1 MKQLVNKYDRRIRLA
16 GLDDVLIEG
25 RTGEALGERPRLYY
39 RFAMPMGSGDVECLW
54 SGQDWA
60 LEEVTRQGESKAFRD
75 WLRKAVKEKGY
86 CAAGV
91 SLALGF
97 SRSWLTMIL
106 KGKMYL
112 RPKHWAALERALQM
126 EEGAIAEALRTK
138 TSEKPTIREDV

>member
-1 MKQLVNKYDRRIRLA
+1 MKQLVNKYDRRIRLV
-16 GLDDVLIEG
+16 GLEDVLIEG
-25 RTGEALGERPRLYY
+25 KTGEALGERPRLYY
-39 RFAMPMGSGDVECLW
+39 RFAMPMGAGDVECLW

-60 LEEVTRQGESKAFRD
+60 LEDVSRQGESKAFRD

-97 SRSWLTMIL
+97 SRSWLAMIL

-112 RPKHWAALERALQM
+112 RPKHWAALESELGLPQGEIGRR
-126 EEGAIAEALRTK
+126 LRK
-138 TSEKPTIREDV
+138 

>member
-1 MKQLVNKYDRRIRLA
+1 MKQLVNKYDRRIRLV
-16 GLDDVLIEG
+16 GLEDVLIEG
-25 RTGEALGERPRLYY
+25 KTGEALGERPRLYY
-39 RFAMPMGSGDVECLW
+39 RFAMPMGAGDVECLW

-60 LEEVTRQGESKAFRD
+60 LEEVTRQGESKAFCD

-97 SRSWLTMIL
+97 SRSWMNLIL

-112 RPKHWAALERALQM
+112 RPKHWAALERELGLPQG
-126 EEGAIAEALRTK
+126 EIGRRLK
-138 TSEKPTIREDV
+138 K

>member
-1 MKQLVNKYDRRIRLA
+1 MKQLVNKYDRRIRLV

-25 RTGEALGERPRLYY
+25 KTGEALGERPRLYY

-54 SGQDWA
+54 SGQDWK
-60 LEEVTRQGESKAFRD
+60 LEEVRRKGECKAFCD
-75 WLRKAVKEKGY
+75 WLRKVVKGKGY

-97 SRSWLTMIL
+97 SRSWLSLIL

-112 RPKHWAALERALQM
+112 RPKHWAALERELGLSQG
-126 EEGAIAEALRTK
+126 EIGRRLK
-138 TSEKPTIREDV
+138 K

>member
-1 MKQLVNKYDRRIRLA
+1 MKQLVNKYDRRIRLV
-16 GLDDVLIEG
+16 GLEDVLREG
-25 RTGEALGERPRLYY
+25 KTGEALGERPRLYY
-39 RFAMPMGSGDVECLW
+39 RFAMPMGAGDVECLW

-75 WLRKAVKEKGY
+75 WLRKAVKDKGY

-97 SRSWLTMIL
+97 SRSWMNLIL

-112 RPKHWAALERALQM
+112 RPKHWAALERELGLPQG
-126 EEGAIAEALRTK
+126 EIGRRLK
-138 TSEKPTIREDV
+138 K

>member
-1 MKQLVNKYDRRIRLA
+1 MKQLVNKYDRRIRLV
-16 GLDDVLIEG
+16 GLEDVLIEG
-25 RTGEALGERPRLYY
+25 KTGEALGERPRLYY

-75 WLRKAVKEKGY
+75 WLRKAVKERGY

-97 SRSWLTMIL
+97 SRSWMNLIL

-112 RPKHWAALERALQM
+112 RPKHWAALERELGLPQG
-126 EEGAIAEALRTK
+126 EIGRRLK
-138 TSEKPTIREDV
+138 K